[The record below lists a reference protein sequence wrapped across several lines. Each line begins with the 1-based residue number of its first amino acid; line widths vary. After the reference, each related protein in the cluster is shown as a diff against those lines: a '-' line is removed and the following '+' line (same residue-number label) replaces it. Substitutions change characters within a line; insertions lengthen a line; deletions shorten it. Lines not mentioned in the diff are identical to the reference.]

1 MKLGPSSGPAVSS
14 LEVYTTPT
22 LSGDRDVIGAPLREG
37 VLQTLTEADTHERQV
52 PGIQLATVT
61 QGKRVSR
68 KFCVAQERS
77 LAGTLG
83 NLSISHGVSAA

>member
-37 VLQTLTEADTHERQV
+37 VLQTLTIAAIERD
-52 PGIQLATVT
+52 L
-61 QGKRVSR
+61 S
-68 KFCVAQERS
+68 
-77 LAGTLG
+77 TLR
-83 NLSISHGVSAA
+83 